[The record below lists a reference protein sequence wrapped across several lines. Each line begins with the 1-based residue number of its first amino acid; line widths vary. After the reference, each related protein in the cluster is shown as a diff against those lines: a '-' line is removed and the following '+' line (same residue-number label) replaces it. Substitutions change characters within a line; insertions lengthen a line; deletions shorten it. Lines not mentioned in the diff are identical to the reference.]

1 MANKDYHVVPKQGG
15 GWTVRQ
21 SGSKSTLGNFRTQA
35 DASRVGR
42 ACAQMSRSEL
52 VIHRPNG
59 QIRQKDSYGNDPCPP
74 RDKR

>member
-1 MANKDYHVVPKQGG
+1 MANKDYHVVPQHGN

-21 SGSKSTLGNFRTQA
+21 SGSKSTLGSFRTQA
-35 DASRVGR
+35 DAARAGR
-42 ACAQMSRSEL
+42 TYAQQSRSEL

-74 RDKR
+74 KDKR

>member
-21 SGSKSTLGNFRTQA
+21 SGSKSTLGSFRTQA
-35 DASRVGR
+35 DASSVARTL
-42 ACAQMSRSEL
+42 AQMSGSER